1 MELTPPVPSV
11 ASPAPVGAGIVMGA
25 EVLGVVAA
33 VLGVVAEVLGEVV
46 PVLGEVVPVLGPVVS
61 SLEGAVQAVMSP
73 AARISVRAIMLN
85 FFIIFLLFNG
95 YSFIMTKADAITL
108 VKYVWRIL

>member
-33 VLGVVAEVLGEVV
+33 VLAVVAEVLGEM
-46 PVLGEVVPVLGPVVS
+46 VPVLGPVVS

-95 YSFIMTKADAITL
+95 YSSIMTKADAITL